1 MIYSMTGYA
10 NRTIQVDN
18 TLLQIDVRSV
28 NHRFFEL
35 SVKCPDELRSLEQLI
50 REKINH
56 KINRGK
62 IDLRIFHNDTN
73 NGTLKTQLNK
83 NILEHY
89 ISISSQIQQYLPQAK
104 LESICNILHLP
115 GILQHDTLDIAT
127 VEKLLVSEIEKL
139 ADELVI
145 SQQSEGEKLQ
155 SILLDKLN
163 QIESIVIQALALMPK
178 IKEVYRDKL
187 KVKLFEALGEA
198 MNNEQRFS
206 QEFAFFCQKIDV
218 DEELTR
224 LQAHIKQFRDLLK
237 TGGLIGKKIDFVT
250 QEMHREAN
258 TFGAK
263 SAALETSNQAV
274 ELKVLVEQIRE
285 QIQNIA

>member
-10 NRTIQVDN
+10 NRTIQIDN
-18 TLLQIDVRSV
+18 TSLQIDVRSV

-35 SVKCPDELRSLEQLI
+35 SIKCPDELRSLEHI
-50 REKINH
+50 VREKINS

-62 IDLRIFHNDTN
+62 IDLRIFHSDNN
-73 NGTLKTQLNK
+73 NGSSKTQLNK
-83 NILEHY
+83 TVLEHY
-89 ISISSQIQQYLPQAK
+89 IAISSQIQQYLPQAK
-104 LESICNILHLP
+104 LENICNMLHLP
-115 GILQHDTLDIAT
+115 GILQHDTLDIAV
-127 VEKLLVSEIEKL
+127 VEKLLVSEIEHL
-139 ADELVI
+139 VDELVI
-145 SQQSEGEKLQ
+145 SQQSEGTKLQ
-155 SILLDKLN
+155 NILSDRLN
-163 QIESIVIQALALMPK
+163 QVEFIVNQALDLLPK
-178 IKEVYRDKL
+178 IKEAYREKL
-187 KVKLFEALGEA
+187 KNKLFEALGEA

-218 DEELTR
+218 DEELSR

-237 TGGLIGKKIDFVT
+237 IGGLIGKKIDFVT

-274 ELKVLVEQIRE
+274 ELKVLIEQIRE

>member
-1 MIYSMTGYA
+1 MTGYA

-18 TLLQIDVRSV
+18 NSLQIDVRSV

-35 SVKCPDELRSLEQLI
+35 AIKCPDELRSIEHVV
-50 REKINH
+50 REKINS

-62 IDLRIFHNDTN
+62 IDLRIYYSDTN
-73 NGTLKTQLNK
+73 NGSAKTQLNK
-83 NILEHY
+83 SILEHY
-89 ISISSQIQQYLPQAK
+89 ISISTQIQQYLPQAK
-104 LESICNILHLP
+104 LENICNMLHLP
-115 GILQHDTLDIAT
+115 GILQHDTLDIAV
-127 VEKLLVSEIEKL
+127 VEKLLISEIEQL
-139 ADELVI
+139 AEELVK

-155 SILLDKLN
+155 AILQDKLN
-163 QIESIVIQALALMPK
+163 KIESITNQSFDLLPK
-178 IKEVYRDKL
+178 IRESYREKL
-187 KVKLFEALGEA
+187 KLKLFEILGEA

-218 DEELTR
+218 DEELSR
-224 LQAHIKQFRDLLK
+224 LKAHIKQFRDLLNV
-237 TGGLIGKKIDFVT
+237 GGLIGKKIDFVT

-274 ELKVLVEQIRE
+274 DLKVLIEQIRE